1 MEGKAVFSPFFA
13 YLCIAERLMYILYY
27 VKYIEVVEWVDV
39 EYKKVINGLEARV
52 KFFFFKLEI
61 FNSKT
66 LPPLHGW
73 NIAIRRK
80 I

>member
-1 MEGKAVFSPFFA
+1 MEGKAFFSPFFA

-52 KFFFFKLEI
+52 KFFF
-61 FNSKT
+61 
-66 LPPLHGW
+66 
-73 NIAIRRK
+73 
-80 I
+80 